1 MIMNLTRPFA
11 TARAPSLAVLLLAAL
26 LAGCSQGTAND
37 TDDAQ
42 TAPAPVPVEVA
53 PTDRG
58 MVTATWTGTA
68 AVEVDQEATV
78 VAKVA
83 GELVELLAEEGD
95 EVRAG
100 QVLARLDGDRLRL
113 EMREAEANMR
123 RLARD
128 HERNVEMHRR
138 GLISAEAHEVL
149 RFELD
154 AMQAIYER
162 RALEY
167 EYTTIRAPIAGVIA
181 ERHVRAGNTIAVG
194 DPTFRIT
201 SREPLLAYLHVP
213 EREFA
218 RLAPG
223 QRAEVRVDALGGLRL
238 PARVQRI
245 SPVIDPAS
253 GTFKVTVEIPDPEHQ
268 LRPGM
273 FGRFS
278 IIYENRNDAL
288 LIPRVAVLD
297 TDGGDSVFVVSNGV
311 ARRQQVTTGHA
322 ANGRIEVISGLSD
335 GDQVVVIGHNAL
347 RDGAAIV
354 VIEDGEAS

>member
-1 MIMNLTRPFA
+1 MKPNFA
-11 TARAPSLAVLLLAAL
+11 TDASPSPVLATLLLAAL

-37 TDDAQ
+37 ENGDET
-42 TAPAPVPVEVA
+42 TVAPVPVEVA
-53 PTDRG
+53 MTDRG

-68 AVEVDQEATV
+68 SIEVDEEATV

-83 GELVELLAEEGD
+83 GELVELLVEEGD

-149 RFELD
+149 GFELA

-167 EYTTIRAPIAGVIA
+167 EYTTIRAPIAGIVA

-194 DPTFRIT
+194 NPVFRIT

-223 QRAEVRVDALGGLRL
+223 QSAEVRVDALGGLRL

-253 GTFKVTVEIPDPEHQ
+253 GTFKVTIEIPDPEHR

-278 IIYENRNDAL
+278 VIYENRADAL

-297 TDGGDSVFVVSNGV
+297 SDGGDSVFIVNDGV

-322 ANGRIEVISGLSD
+322 ANGRIEITSGLSD
-335 GDQVVVIGHNAL
+335 GDRVVVMGHNAL
-347 RDGAAIV
+347 RDGTGIV
-354 VIEDGEAS
+354 VVEDGETS

>member
-1 MIMNLTRPFA
+1 MNPNLVPVASRFQ
-11 TARAPSLAVLLLAAL
+11 APAALLLTL
-26 LAGCSQGTAND
+26 ILAGCSQGTAND
-37 TDDAQ
+37 GNGEAPS
-42 TAPAPVPVEVA
+42 PAPVPVEIA
-53 PTDRG
+53 MTDRG

-68 AVEVDQEATV
+68 AIEVDQEATV

-83 GELVELLAEEGD
+83 GELVELLVEEGD

-167 EYTTIRAPIAGVIA
+167 EYTVIRAPIAGIIA

-201 SREPLLAYLHVP
+201 SRAPLLAYLHVP

-245 SPVIDPAS
+245 SPVIDPTS
-253 GTFKVTVEIPDPEHQ
+253 GTFKVTIEIPDPDQ
-268 LRPGM
+268 RLRPGM

-278 IIYENRNDAL
+278 VIYENRTDAL

-297 TDGGDSVFVVSNGV
+297 GDGGDSVFIVNDGV

-322 ANGRIEVISGLSD
+322 ANGRIEITSGLSD
-335 GDQVVVIGHNAL
+335 GDRVVIMGHNAL
-347 RDGAAIV
+347 RDGAGV
-354 VIEDGEAS
+354 VIIEDGEAR